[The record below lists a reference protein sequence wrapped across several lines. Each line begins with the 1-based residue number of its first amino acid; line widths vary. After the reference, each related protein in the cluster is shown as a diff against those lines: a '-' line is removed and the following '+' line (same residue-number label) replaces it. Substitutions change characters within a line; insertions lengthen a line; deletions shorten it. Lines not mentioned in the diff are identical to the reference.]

1 MVTVEVLAKRAA
13 TALVS
18 VVIVLADGKA
28 NLVAAVGGDADEC
41 RNVPGLPSHVQLN
54 NGVSVPRIG
63 FGTAGLGHATEEAVS
78 LALTAGYRHVDTAQ
92 AQEWY
97 REDAVGRAVRRAT
110 SAAEKLPPSREG
122 ATSEEDHAKEAAA
135 LEGDGGGI
143 ADRAGGIQAA
153 RLTSG
158 VATLSREDVFVTTK
172 IHPRDF
178 GIERMT
184 TVVNASNGNLQGIDL
199 LLLHSPFC
207 WPGSCPDNPTP
218 WQDGWRELEK
228 LYNKGAV
235 RAIGVSNFSEDLL
248 QELLQMATVMPAAVQ
263 NWMDPFHQDR
273 AVRALCSKHGIAYVA
288 YSTLG
293 GQWAHRPSS
302 SSSPNP
308 VSADPTLEAIASA
321 HGRSVHAVALS
332 WALQSGAIILPRS
345 SNSERI
351 GANLRTFVKGIDGT
365 SSSIKDDDAKGSAD
379 DGGGGADQAC
389 RVGESKHG
397 AAVHV
402 FLTDE
407 DVDAINRLD
416 GTIGR

>member
-1 MVTVEVLAKRAA
+1 MLHRCVVRLFPNEWRSR
-13 TALVS
+13 TAMH
-18 VVIVLADGKA
+18 
-28 NLVAAVGGDADEC
+28 DADRC
-41 RNVPGLPSHVQLN
+41 SVSSNCIPDPPVLPAS
-54 NGVSVPRIG
+54 
-63 FGTAGLGHATEEAVS
+63 
-78 LALTAGYRHVDTAQ
+78 
-92 AQEWY
+92 
-97 REDAVGRAVRRAT
+97 RA
-110 SAAEKLPPSREG
+110 
-122 ATSEEDHAKEAAA
+122 
-135 LEGDGGGI
+135 
-143 ADRAGGIQAA
+143 
-153 RLTSG
+153 
-158 VATLSREDVFVTTK
+158 
-172 IHPRDF
+172 
-178 GIERMT
+178 
-184 TVVNASNGNLQGIDL
+184 
-199 LLLHSPFC
+199 
-207 WPGSCPDNPTP
+207 
-218 WQDGWRELEK
+218 
-228 LYNKGAV
+228 
-235 RAIGVSNFSEDLL
+235 
-248 QELLQMATVMPAAVQ
+248 
-263 NWMDPFHQDR
+263 
-273 AVRALCSKHGIAYVA
+273 GIAYVA

-308 VSADPTLEAIASA
+308 VSADPTLGAIASA
-321 HGRSVHAVALS
+321 HGTSVHTVALS